1 VSVPVKVSACARKRH
16 TAHALRRPALE
27 WLTAGLVGLA
37 GPWCATLAAQLTSQ
51 PAAPSPATVPPAQK
65 SPTFNVLE
73 YRVLGNTVL
82 PVRDIETVLY
92 PLLGD
97 GKQLSDVQAARTALE
112 KLYHARG
119 YGTVFVDIP
128 PQDVSSEGIVRLRVT
143 EGRLHERKVE
153 GAKYFSERDVASALP
168 AAQPGTVPNLNELQK
183 QLSALNAQTADRT
196 VTPVLKQG
204 SEPGTMDMDLKVADK
219 LPLHGS
225 LEIDDNYTAD
235 TKPLRATAA
244 LSYANLFADADDLSV
259 QYQDSPQSPG
269 QVQVL
274 DAAYALH
281 PIWDG
286 WRISAIYINSNSSV
300 SSIGEGATGVL
311 GVGDIYSLRANYDLF
326 TSTTTSQS
334 VTLGW
339 DYKHFR
345 NSITEGGTAAPLVT
359 PISYNNVSLT
369 YLGSWHVGWLEAAL
383 SLTPNFGVRGA
394 NNPVAFENDR
404 YLGQPNYF
412 YLRYD
417 GSVVAHLPADFRLT
431 VRIAGQATEDPLI
444 SNENFSI
451 GGADGVRGYL
461 EAEELGDEAV
471 KGTVQAQTP
480 TWSWRA
486 RQLLNAFWF
495 YDEGR
500 THVLATLAG
509 EPEYVALRS
518 WGAGANLLPNYWFTG
533 TLTWAYPLTS
543 GTYTRAHDGRIL
555 FIFRA
560 AF

>member
-1 VSVPVKVSACARKRH
+1 MSATCAPAARSPAAVPHR
-16 TAHALRRPALE
+16 LL
-27 WLTAGLVGLA
+27 WLLTACVWLSAA
-37 GPWCATLAAQLTSQ
+37 GAAASPSSPQ
-51 PAAPSPATVPPAQK
+51 PA
-65 SPTFNVLE
+65 PTFNVHE

-97 GKQLSDVQAARTALE
+97 HKQLSDVEHARAALE
-112 KLYHARG
+112 KAYHAKG

-128 PQDVSSEGIVRLRVT
+128 PQDVTAEGIVRLRVT
-143 EGRLHERKVE
+143 EGRLHERRVE
-153 GAKYFSERDVASALP
+153 GAKYFSGRQVAAALP
-168 AAQPGTVPNLNELQK
+168 AAQVGTVPNLPELQK
-183 QLSALNAQTADRT
+183 ELTALNSQTPDRS
-196 VTPVLKQG
+196 VAPILKQG
-204 SEPGTMDMDLKVADK
+204 PQPGTMDMDLKVTDK

-225 LEIDDNYTAD
+225 LEVDDNYTAD

-244 LSYANLFADADDLSV
+244 LSYANLFSDLDDLTV

-269 QVQVL
+269 QVKVL
-274 DAAYALH
+274 NAAYALH

-286 WRISAIYINSNSSV
+286 WRLSGIFIDSNSSV

-311 GVGDIYSLRANYDLF
+311 GTGEIYSLRASYIPF

-334 VTLGW
+334 VTLGY
-339 DYKHFR
+339 DYKHFT

-359 PISYNNVSLT
+359 PISYSNLSLT
-369 YLGSWHVGWLEAAL
+369 YLGAWHVGWLEAVV
-383 SLTPNFGVRGA
+383 SLTPDFGVRGA
-394 NNPVAFENDR
+394 PNNPAAFENDR
-404 YLGQPNYF
+404 YLGRPNYF

-417 GSVVAHLPADFRLT
+417 GSFTAHLPADFRLM
-431 VRIAGQATEDPLI
+431 VRLAGQATEDPLV
-444 SNENFSI
+444 SNENYSI

-461 EAEELGDEAV
+461 EAEELGDAAL

-486 RQLLNAFWF
+486 RHVINAFWF
-495 YDEGR
+495 YDAGR

-509 EPEYVALRS
+509 QPEYVMLRS
-518 WGAGANLLPNYWFTG
+518 WGTGANLLPDYWLTG
-533 TLTWAYPLTS
+533 TLTWAYPLTD
-543 GTYTRAHDGRIL
+543 GTYTRAHEGRIL